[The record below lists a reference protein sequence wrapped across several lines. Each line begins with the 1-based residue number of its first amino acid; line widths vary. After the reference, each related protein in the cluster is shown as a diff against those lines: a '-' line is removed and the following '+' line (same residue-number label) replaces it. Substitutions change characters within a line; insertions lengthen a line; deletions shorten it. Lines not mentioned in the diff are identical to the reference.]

1 MDALI
6 RRQKQ
11 LGEYIENKITLYG
24 KDPQDRRNKEKS
36 KERLQKLTETWHEFL
51 ENDTKLSLIP
61 EIENTPYRK
70 NNYYDIIQ
78 NTYQKV
84 ILILQTRIN
93 PNTGAIPKN
102 ISSSARDPTP
112 NVQNQS
118 TSEERTGD
126 YKTELTNTY
135 TARYNRVITTVKL
148 IRGSMDRLNL
158 MMLIERKIVQ
168 LDEQMSSFRE
178 VVDKI
183 EANKINVQNLATG
196 NKELE
201 DYYDD
206 CIIDLYEKLQQIQER
221 NTQAHTHAKINIK
234 PIEIPQFHGEYKD
247 WPSYN
252 NLFSNAIINNE
263 RLNNTEKMQ
272 YLKTT
277 LRGKAADAISHLKI
291 LEENFEPAWNI
302 LKERFS
308 NRRLQIY
315 SQVENI
321 LDLQNISSED
331 PNAMIKFHDLVKDCL
346 QALNAMA
353 INTDN
358 WDVWLI
364 PILAKKNGQHTTQR
378 I

>member
-183 EANKINVQNLATG
+183 KANKINEQNLATG

-321 LDLQNISSED
+321 LDLQNRS
-331 PNAMIKFHDLVKDCL
+331 
-346 QALNAMA
+346 
-353 INTDN
+353 
-358 WDVWLI
+358 
-364 PILAKKNGQHTTQR
+364 
-378 I
+378 